1 MKLTKKGKR
10 CLLFVSVVILM
21 SVVVISQMS
30 ALANKETGLEYFSY
44 IVRPSDTLWSIA
56 EEFSQ
61 DGDIRQTVYE
71 IKKLNRLESSSLTVG
86 TRLWIACP

>member
-30 ALANKETGLEYFSY
+30 ALANKETGL
-44 IVRPSDTLWSIA
+44 
-56 EEFSQ
+56 
-61 DGDIRQTVYE
+61 
-71 IKKLNRLESSSLTVG
+71 
-86 TRLWIACP
+86 